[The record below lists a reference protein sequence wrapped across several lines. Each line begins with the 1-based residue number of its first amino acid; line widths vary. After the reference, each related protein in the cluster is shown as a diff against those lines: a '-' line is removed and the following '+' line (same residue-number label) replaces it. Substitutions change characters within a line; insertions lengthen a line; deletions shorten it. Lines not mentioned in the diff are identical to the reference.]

1 MKPDDLLSNPFKTT
15 LRRSV
20 DTLVCGNIM
29 LFTALALTNQISGD
43 PSTIVF
49 IDFWGR
55 FTVYSLWFVGYSLYR
70 RYVADAPALRWS
82 VIAVLVV
89 NIPAFLLLSYYEVVT
104 VTPATLAIIDFWG
117 RLTVYS
123 LWFMLYELYR
133 PHLAGSHDTVGSTE
147 EMSLA
152 SR

>member
-1 MKPDDLLSNPFKTT
+1 M
-15 LRRSV
+15 
-20 DTLVCGNIM
+20 DTLVCGNIL
-29 LFTALALTNQISGD
+29 LFTALALTNNISGD

-70 RYVADAPALRWS
+70 KYVADTPALRWS
-82 VIAVLVV
+82 VITLLVV
-89 NIPAFLLLSYYEVVT
+89 NIPAFLLLSFYEVVT

-133 PHLAGSHDTVGSTE
+133 THLARTGDGVSHAEGVSF
-147 EMSLA
+147 A
-152 SR
+152 AP

>member
-1 MKPDDLLSNPFKTT
+1 MKPVPRSTSSKTA

-20 DTLVCGNIM
+20 DTLVCGNIL
-29 LFTALALTNQISGD
+29 LFTALALTNHISGD

-70 RYVADAPALRWS
+70 RYVADTPALRS
-82 VIAVLVV
+82 TVIAVLVV

-133 PHLAGSHDTVGSTE
+133 THLNGPRDSVESAE
-147 EMSLA
+147 EMSVA
-152 SR
+152 HR